1 MVTKYVP
8 DYIKTLTP
16 YPPGKPI
23 EELER
28 ELGITGSI
36 KLASNENPLGPSPK
50 ALEAIG
56 KRAGDLHR
64 YPDGSSYYLKERLS
78 RHLGVGMDHLIVG
91 NGSNELIEFLIRL
104 LVRVD
109 DEVVM
114 GDPSFIVYRLI
125 NQAVGG
131 KNVIIPLKD
140 WNFDLDRMKAAITKR
155 TRLVFIDS
163 PNNPVGTVVK
173 QSDFARFMEGL
184 PDHVLVVLDEAY
196 RDFVTDKDAVDYWK
210 WMKGPQPVMSLRTF
224 SKAYGLA
231 GLRIGYGIAV
241 PEIISLL
248 ERVRQPFNTNSL
260 SQAAATAAL
269 DDTGFLER
277 TLSVTREG
285 LSYLYGQFEEMGLS
299 YVASQTN
306 FVLVDV
312 NQPANDVYQAM
323 LREGVIVRSMAS
335 YGLKTHERITVGTMA
350 ENERLVRALRKV
362 LKKG

>member
-1 MVTKYVP
+1 MITKYVP
-8 DYIKTLTP
+8 DYIKTLKP

-50 ALEAIG
+50 ALAAIE
-56 KRAGDLHR
+56 KKAKDLHR

-78 RHLGVGMDHLIVG
+78 RHLGVGPDHLIIG
-91 NGSNELIEFLIRL
+91 NGSNEIIEFLIRL
-104 LVRVD
+104 LVREG

-131 KNVIIPLKD
+131 KNVIIPLKN
-140 WNFDLDRMKAAITKR
+140 WNFDMDAMKAAITKR

-163 PNNPVGTVVK
+163 PNNPVGTVVS
-173 QSDFARFMEGL
+173 QSAFARFMEGL

-196 RDFVTDKDAVDYWK
+196 REFVTDDQSVDFFSF
-210 WMKGPQPVMSLRTF
+210 MKKGHPVISARTF
-224 SKAYGLA
+224 SKVYGLA
-231 GLRIGYGIAV
+231 GLRVGYGIAV
-241 PEIISLL
+241 PEVISML

-260 SQAAATAAL
+260 AQAAATAAL
-269 DDTGFLER
+269 DDEEFLR
-277 TLSVTREG
+277 HTLSVTREG

-299 YVASQTN
+299 YVPSQTN

-312 NQPANDVYQAM
+312 ARPANEVYQEM
-323 LREGVIVRSMAS
+323 LHEGVIVRSMAS
-335 YGLKTHERITVGTMA
+335 YGLTTHERITVGTMA
-350 ENERLVRALRKV
+350 ENERLVRALKKV

>member
-1 MVTKYVP
+1 MVTKHVP

-50 ALEAIG
+50 ALAAIE
-56 KRAGDLHR
+56 KRAKDLHR
-64 YPDGSSYYLKERLS
+64 YPDGSSYYFKERLAK
-78 RHLGVGMDHLIVG
+78 HLGVGMDHLIVG
-91 NGSNELIEFLIRL
+91 NGSNEIIEFLIRL
-104 LVRVD
+104 LVREG

-125 NQAVGG
+125 NQAAGG
-131 KNVIIPLKD
+131 KNVIIPLKGWD
-140 WNFDLDRMKAAITKR
+140 FDLDAMKAAVTPR
-155 TRLVFIDS
+155 TRLIFIDS

-173 QSDFARFMEGL
+173 KADFARFMKGL
-184 PDHVLVVLDEAY
+184 PEHVLVVLDEAY
-196 RDFVTDKDAVDYWK
+196 CEFVTDKDAVDFRE
-210 WMKGPQPVMSLRTF
+210 WMKGPQPIISLRTF
-224 SKAYGLA
+224 SKVYGLS
-231 GLRIGYGIAV
+231 GLRVGYGVAI
-241 PEIISLL
+241 PEIISML

-260 SQAAATAAL
+260 AQAAATAAL
-269 DDTGFLER
+269 DDEAFVKE

-285 LSYLYGQFEEMGLS
+285 LSYLYGQLEEMGLF
-299 YVASQTN
+299 YVPSQTN
-306 FVLVDV
+306 FILVDV
-312 NQPANDVYQAM
+312 QKPANEVYQAL

-350 ENERLVRALRKV
+350 ENERLVKALRKV
-362 LKKG
+362 LNKG

>member
-1 MVTKYVP
+1 MIEKLVP
-8 DYIKTLTP
+8 DYIKSLIP

-50 ALEAIG
+50 ALAAIAQ
-56 KRAGDLHR
+56 KAADLHR

-78 RHLGVGMDHLIVG
+78 RHHGLPMDHFVVG
-91 NGSNELIEFLIRL
+91 NGSNEIIELIIRTLIRPG
-104 LVRVD
+104 

-140 WNFDLDRMKAAITKR
+140 WDFDLGAMKAAITDR

-163 PNNPVGTVVK
+163 PNNPVGTIVK
-173 QSDFARFMEGL
+173 EKAFAHFMNDL
-184 PDHVLVVLDEAY
+184 PDHLMVVLDEAY
-196 RDFVTDKDAVDYWK
+196 QEFVTDPDAVDFAK
-210 WMKGPQPVMSLRTF
+210 WMKGTQPIISLRTF
-224 SKAYGLA
+224 SKAYGLS
-231 GLRIGYGIAV
+231 GLRVGYGIAAGGIV
-241 PEIISLL
+241 SMI
-248 ERVRQPFNTNSL
+248 ERVRQPFNVNSL
-260 SQAAATAAL
+260 AQAAATAAL
-269 DDTGFLER
+269 DDTEFLKKV
-277 TLSVTREG
+277 LSVTQEG
-285 LSYLYGQFEEMGLS
+285 LAYLYGEFEAMDLPF
-299 YVASQTN
+299 VPSQTN

-312 NQPANDVYQAM
+312 KRPAGEVYQAL

-335 YGLKTHERITVGTMA
+335 YSLPTHERVTVGTDQ
-350 ENERLVRALRKV
+350 ENRRFINALNKV
-362 LKKG
+362 LTKG